1 MFSIIDNITWSKGKH
16 TITAGFQADVSKT
29 INGFQRFGTSYYVF
43 NSWNDFISGAK
54 PFNYATTFSLLPG
67 FAQAFPSFKFAQYA
81 VYGQDEIAIN
91 KNFKVTFGLRLD
103 QPRYLD
109 IPEIVTNPFILA
121 ATFRDGIKINTGIL
135 PKTSIMASP
144 RVGFNYDIY
153 GDRSMQIRGG
163 TGIFTGKVPFV
174 WIVSQSGDNG
184 MLQTTLGIN
193 GTTNTPG
200 PFSPNPAAYRPSTI
214 PVPGSIIPTTIEAL
228 VPDYKFPQ
236 TWKTSLGIDA
246 KLPGNAVLTIE
257 GIYNKDMKTS
267 LFDNVNLVPPTA
279 MSIAGYPDNRLIY
292 PFSTVTNTNNSM
304 KFINPVRTTPGTIT
318 TVVFVPNGSTAPA
331 G

>member
-1 MFSIIDNITWSKGKH
+1 MWFSNSNYLQGINFYSLALELTSRLGKRVSNVFRGTYTYQNESRSVNSTVFPFVDILSGTSIYTSFGHELFSYGNLRKVKMFSIIDNITWSKGKH

-200 PFSPNPAAYRPSTI
+200 PCS
-214 PVPGSIIPTTIEAL
+214 
-228 VPDYKFPQ
+228 
-236 TWKTSLGIDA
+236 
-246 KLPGNAVLTIE
+246 
-257 GIYNKDMKTS
+257 
-267 LFDNVNLVPPTA
+267 
-279 MSIAGYPDNRLIY
+279 
-292 PFSTVTNTNNSM
+292 
-304 KFINPVRTTPGTIT
+304 
-318 TVVFVPNGSTAPA
+318 
-331 G
+331 